1 MELCSFLGV
10 ANTLLR
16 FIPMYAQHA
25 ALLPDLLKG
34 SLGKQDQ
41 LQWSQESIKA
51 FQNLK
56 DLLKSP
62 QVLHIPDPRSPV
74 ILHSDW
80 STNAIRGWISQ
91 EKDGVEYPIAFESCK
106 LHPVE

>member
-1 MELCSFLGV
+1 MDYLGYIIGNGVIRHDPKRVEAISSWPLPRMVTELRSFLGV
-10 ANTLLR
+10 ANTLLC

-25 ALLPDLLKG
+25 ALLTDLLKG

-41 LQWSQESIKA
+41 LQWSPESIRA

-62 QVLHIPDPRSPV
+62 KVLHIPE
-74 ILHSDW
+74 H
-80 STNAIRGWISQ
+80 
-91 EKDGVEYPIAFESCK
+91 
-106 LHPVE
+106 